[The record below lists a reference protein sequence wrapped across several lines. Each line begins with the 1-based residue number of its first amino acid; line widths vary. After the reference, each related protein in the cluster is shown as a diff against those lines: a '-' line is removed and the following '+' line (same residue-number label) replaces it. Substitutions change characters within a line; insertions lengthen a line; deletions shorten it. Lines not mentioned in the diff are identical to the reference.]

1 VHQLPRDL
9 QLADWTAVRQHAG
22 TLTRDVFHETHYL
35 VGVAILV
42 VIPDVNHQ
50 VFSAI
55 GNRRQAIK
63 TFGVG
68 TRMALPVSLPTA
80 HKWQAWFIAT

>member
-1 VHQLPRDL
+1 M
-9 QLADWTAVRQHAG
+9 RQHTRA
-22 TLTRDVFHETHYL
+22 LTRNIFNEAYYL

-42 VIPDVNHQ
+42 VVPAVGHQ
-50 VFSAI
+50 VFGAI

-80 HKWQAWFIAT
+80 HKWQAWRIAT